1 MNKVTTPSTW
11 TELNNIIN
19 SEPTDTYIALDELQ
33 DYIDS
38 GDLSYFDGLMAH
50 GKAISSDTT
59 LGVKTQNCVV
69 GTDAKLENNKIHL
82 TDMVGVGGWTNYE
95 AILMA
100 IMNAVGIKVK
110 DANVG
115 DNIHDAFETIDQ
127 EYLDKYISMLKD
139 VHSGDK
145 YILYY
150 NDKTYIRLQ
159 AFGMLI
165 NEFINDGIFGTTGEY
180 QPPIDPS
187 QMVTGQ
193 FYPITPMS
201 KSEFRRF
208 LLSLGSKTVY
218 ETIFNKV
225 YEIVISGQ
233 DYVDAF
239 DYIKDQIPDG
249 ALMSAV
255 NFEINIIVN
264 TNIKIN
270 KFMVLQYYIGSN
282 GSTNFFVGKRTEG
295 YTPLFNTDFMTN
307 QQLIPYSNLSI
318 QTSDPNV
325 NTTYFSVKNG
335 SSIIKTETT
344 TSDNKYTEFKEV
356 VPVPQDNEGA
366 TASKSIYG
374 FHLGSGTISYSSVGI
389 QGIELMSDAVKLE
402 TGWDIATDFPT
413 WESNKL
419 LLHGYINKQLYELEH
434 YPIRYDAS
442 KIVSDTLTDAQDGVS
457 DYDKDSIDKGKDDAK
472 EQGAIVPT
480 EPTTPTTP
488 TPIILPPSTD
498 VIGMYRIYNPTP
510 SQLQSI
516 TNFLWNKSEG
526 EGGSFF
532 DNVTKLFQDPMQ
544 CIIGLSRVYAPVSVS
559 GTEQFTIGK
568 VTVPTSWLSL
578 PVNTTSSQ
586 YSEVDM
592 GSVSI
597 KEYFG
602 DVRDYDG
609 YTQIQIYLPFIGF
622 RQLKTNDVMGGTI
635 HLTYYV
641 DILTGNCN
649 AKIDVSRKNM
659 VRQCLYTFDGN
670 CSEQIPVSGS
680 NYTNLISSTLMGM
693 ISGSGT
699 GGQIG
704 AVVGGTTSLLSG
716 MSNNVQ
722 RSGSI
727 SGSLGAINIKKPYL
741 IISRPIPADANTFNT
756 FYGYPA
762 NKTIR
767 LGNCSGYT
775 KVKSV
780 HVEGIICTDEEKN
793 MIETQLKQGVLV

>member
-11 TELNNIIN
+11 AELNNIIN

-38 GDLSYFDGLMAH
+38 GELSYFDGLMAH
-50 GKAISSDTT
+50 GKAISSDTS

-69 GTDAKLENNKIHL
+69 GTDAELDKNNIHL

-110 DANVG
+110 DVNVG
-115 DNIHDAFETIDQ
+115 DNIHDAFETVDQ

-159 AFGMLI
+159 AFGMLV
-165 NEFINDGIFGTTGEY
+165 NEFINDGIFETAGVTYYNFTQGSNTITNLFDYNVLFNEANKLATAEKFKPNYILNKAKSQGYDVPEITPNDLVIWVQALGTYYSGHVYITKNVLNNTYDTSTTNMPNSQFLHIPYNDFIYHIGIDTDEIITYEHLTNPTGNVYDIIYSVPRYSLWNLGTT
-180 QPPIDPS
+180 I
-187 QMVTGQ
+187 
-193 FYPITPMS
+193 
-201 KSEFRRF
+201 
-208 LLSLGSKTVY
+208 
-218 ETIFNKV
+218 
-225 YEIVISGQ
+225 
-233 DYVDAF
+233 
-239 DYIKDQIPDG
+239 
-249 ALMSAV
+249 
-255 NFEINIIVN
+255 
-264 TNIKIN
+264 
-270 KFMVLQYYIGSN
+270 
-282 GSTNFFVGKRTEG
+282 
-295 YTPLFNTDFMTN
+295 
-307 QQLIPYSNLSI
+307 QQ
-318 QTSDPNV
+318 V
-325 NTTYFSVKNG
+325 
-335 SSIIKTETT
+335 
-344 TSDNKYTEFKEV
+344 
-356 VPVPQDNEGA
+356 
-366 TASKSIYG
+366 
-374 FHLGSGTISYSSVGI
+374 

-413 WESNKL
+413 WESDKL

-434 YPIRYDAS
+434 YPIRYDAT
-442 KIVSDTLTDAQDGVS
+442 KIVSDTLANAQDGVS
-457 DYDKDSIDKGKDDAK
+457 DYDKIAIDKGKDDAK
-472 EQGAIVPT
+472 EQGAVIPT

-516 TNFLWNKSEG
+516 TNFLWGKSEG

-544 CIIGLSRVYAPVSVS
+544 CIIGLSRVYAPVSVG

-693 ISGSGT
+693 ISGAGT

-704 AVVGGTTSLLSG
+704 AVVGGATSLMSG

-741 IISRPIPADANTFNT
+741 IISRPIPADANTFNN

-775 KVKSV
+775 KIKSV

-793 MIETQLKQGVLV
+793 MIETLLKQGVIV

>member
-19 SEPTDTYIALDELQ
+19 SEPTDTYIAIDELQ

-38 GDLSYFDGLMAH
+38 GELSYFDGLMAH
-50 GKAISSDTT
+50 GKAISSDTS
-59 LGVKTQNCVV
+59 LGVKTQNCIV
-69 GTDAKLENNKIHL
+69 GTDAELDSNKIHL

-110 DANVG
+110 DFNVG
-115 DNIHDAFETIDQ
+115 DNIHDAFATIDQ
-127 EYLDKYISMLKD
+127 AYLDKYINMLKD

-165 NEFINDGIFGTTGEY
+165 TEFINDGIFEATGEIIRPQNIAY
-180 QPPIDPS
+180 GSWYEVIEPMTVDEFKEAITIVGGEYYNKIYNKSVGVDVVLSALDKMNNDGLIP
-187 QMVTGQ
+187 TGSVIN
-193 FYPITPMS
+193 FGGVSMLNSDIVGISLVVYYSVDGGSLEITRTNNYTNELIYSTP
-201 KSEFRRF
+201 
-208 LLSLGSKTVY
+208 LD
-218 ETIFNKV
+218 TIFNYSDADKR
-225 YEIVISGQ
+225 ISIRSHTKAKTHRCVRGINYILSTGEMTY
-233 DYVDAF
+233 DYNMDSEEN
-239 DYIKDQIPDG
+239 Y
-249 ALMSAV
+249 
-255 NFEINIIVN
+255 N
-264 TNIKIN
+264 TNPN
-270 KFMVLQYYIGSN
+270 YNFKFAPV
-282 GSTNFFVGKRTEG
+282 VREG
-295 YTPLFNTDFMTN
+295 YGW
-307 QQLIPYSNLSI
+307 
-318 QTSDPNV
+318 NV
-325 NTTYFSVKNG
+325 SV
-335 SSIIKTETT
+335 
-344 TSDNKYTEFKEV
+344 
-356 VPVPQDNEGA
+356 
-366 TASKSIYG
+366 
-374 FHLGSGTISYSSVGI
+374 GTIKSQSVAI
-389 QGIELMSDAVKLE
+389 QGIELMSDAVKLDI
-402 TGWDIATDFPT
+402 GWDIATDYPT

-419 LLHGYINKQLYELEH
+419 LLHGYINEQIYELEH
-434 YPIRYDAS
+434 YPIRYDAT
-442 KIVSDTLTDAQDGVS
+442 KIVSDTLANAQDGVS
-457 DYDKDSIDKGKDDAK
+457 DYDKDSIDKGKYDAK
-472 EQGAIVPT
+472 EQGAITPT
-480 EPTTPTTP
+480 EPTIPTTP

-498 VIGMYRIYNPTP
+498 DIGMYRIYNPTP

-516 TNFLWNKSEG
+516 TNFLWSKSEG

-544 CIIGLSRVYAPVSVS
+544 CIIGLSRVYAPVSVG

-693 ISGSGT
+693 ISGAGT

-704 AVVGGTTSLLSG
+704 AVVGGTTSLMSG

-741 IISRPIPADANTFNT
+741 IISRPIPADANTFNN

-793 MIETQLKQGVLV
+793 MIESQLKQGVLV